1 MRTGTKRILGLALA
15 IGALAGGG
23 VASANDGSVSLTADM
38 TGAQEVPAADPDG
51 SGKAKVDINVDAGTV
66 CFDLKIDD
74 VGAPNRGHIHF
85 APAGVNGGIVAP
97 LFELAAV
104 PTDPRHDALESGR
117 LQDCVSADPAV
128 LAAIVANP
136 AGYYVNVH
144 NTRFPG
150 GAIRGQLED

>member
-1 MRTGTKRILGLALA
+1 M
-15 IGALAGGG
+15 
-23 VASANDGSVSLTADM
+23 ASANHGTVSLTARLSGD
-38 TGAQEVPAADPDG
+38 QEVPAADPDG
-51 SGKAKVDINVDAGTV
+51 SGKAKVDINVDAGTI
-66 CFDLKIDD
+66 CFDLKIKD
-74 VGAPNRGHIHF
+74 VGAPNRGHIHE

-117 LQDCVSADPAV
+117 LEDCVSADPAV

>member
-1 MRTGTKRILGLALA
+1 MRTGAKRVLGLALA
-15 IGALAGGG
+15 IGALAVGG

-51 SGKAKVDINVDAGTV
+51 SGKAKVDINVDAATI

-74 VGAPNRGHIHF
+74 VGAPNRGHIHIG
-85 APAGVNGGIVAP
+85 AAGINGGIVAP
-97 LFELAAV
+97 LFELV
-104 PTDPRHDALESGR
+104 GLPTDPRNDALESGR
-117 LQDCVSADPAV
+117 LEDCVSADPAV